1 MCKKQNGNTHWL
13 TSKGVIFTYF
23 QIPNLLFLK
32 KNSMSRIKTFFVIC
46 GEFFANHVEAT

>member
-1 MCKKQNGNTHWL
+1 MGIHTGSHLKEL
-13 TSKGVIFTYF
+13 FLRIF